1 MDLYR
6 EEMPVTQTVD
16 RTQSKG
22 ILISALSEALL
33 AGKRSQGVA
42 VPEEA
47 ATSSRAGRRL
57 DVAAGTQSDFALIYK
72 AASLTHAVIKTSH

>member
-6 EEMPVTQTVD
+6 EEMPVAQTVD
-16 RTQSKG
+16 RTQSKS
-22 ILISALSEALL
+22 ILISALSQALL

-47 ATSSRAGRRL
+47 ATSSQEEG
-57 DVAAGTQSDFALIYK
+57 GWM
-72 AASLTHAVIKTSH
+72 